1 MINIKYKLTHNLI
14 KREYGNK
21 IFLFNPETDN
31 ILELNKYSW
40 EIVNRLCE
48 NNLEDAI
55 IKKNDTI
62 KFVKE
67 LLLWKI
73 IY

>member
-1 MINIKYKLTHNLI
+1 MINIKYKLTSNLV
-14 KREYGNK
+14 KRECREK

-48 NNLEDAI
+48 NSLEDAL
-55 IKKNDTI
+55 IKKSDTT
-62 KFVKE
+62 KFIKE